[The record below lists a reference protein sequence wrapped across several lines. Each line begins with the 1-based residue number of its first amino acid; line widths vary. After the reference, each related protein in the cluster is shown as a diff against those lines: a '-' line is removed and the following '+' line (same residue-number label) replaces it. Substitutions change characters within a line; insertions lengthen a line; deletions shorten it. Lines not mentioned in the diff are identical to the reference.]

1 MKRTTVLVADG
12 ASIFR
17 SAVRS
22 LLARASDLEVF
33 DAATGDDAVSMA
45 AELRPAVALVDL
57 ALPLEGG
64 IETIRRLAA
73 VSPATTRIAWAQEAV
88 PDVVLAAI
96 RAGADGFLEK
106 DIGIE
111 GLVRALRGTEVG
123 EAAFSRTGAAALVG
137 SLHTLDAR
145 QRARERASHLTA
157 RERQILTLV
166 AAGLRNRDI
175 GADLFISELTV
186 KRHVQ
191 NILRKLD
198 QTSRRGAAAFY
209 LSSVELAAPL
219 PIGSC
224 A

>member
-33 DAATGDDAVSMA
+33 DAATGDEAVSTA

-57 ALPLEGG
+57 ALPPDGG

-73 VSPATTRIAWAQEAV
+73 VSPATTRIAWGKEAD
-88 PDVVLAAI
+88 PDVVLAAV
-96 RAGADGFLEK
+96 RAGANGFLEK

-123 EAAFSRTGAAALVG
+123 EAAFSRTGTAALVG

-145 QRARERASHLTA
+145 QRARERASHLTT

-166 AAGLRNRDI
+166 ASGLRNRDI

-198 QTSRRGAAAFY
+198 QTSRRGAADFY
-209 LSSVELAAPL
+209 LSSVELADPL
-219 PIGSC
+219 PIGSY